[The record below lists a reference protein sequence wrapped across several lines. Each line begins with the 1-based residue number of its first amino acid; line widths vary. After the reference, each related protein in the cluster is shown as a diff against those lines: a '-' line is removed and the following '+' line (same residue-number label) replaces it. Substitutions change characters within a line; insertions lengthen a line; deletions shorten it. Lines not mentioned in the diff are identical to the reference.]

1 MNLRLYI
8 RLRTERN
15 RARVAHKFL
24 CFPALAALLTCL
36 TLTSLCEAQAAKKI
50 QPNVSKQ
57 PFGKMDDGTQVDL
70 YTLTN
75 AHGVEARITNY
86 GGIVVSLKVPDR
98 TGKLDD
104 VVLGYDN
111 LDGYLKNNGPYM
123 GALIGRYANRIAKGR
138 WGD

>member
-1 MNLRLYI
+1 MMSYFDRF
-8 RLRTERN
+8 
-15 RARVAHKFL
+15 FL
-24 CFPALAALLTCL
+24 ALA
-36 TLTSLCEAQAAKKI
+36 LCVGFVPLWNPRRTTEAKARI
-50 QPNVSKQ
+50 QRQ
-57 PFGKMDDGTQVDL
+57 PFGKTPDQKAVDL

-138 WGD
+138 FKLNGVEYRLAQ